1 MMATTPP
8 VPRGSPS
15 SSSPSS
21 ARKLTSLNNSHDSAN
36 RSHHDN
42 NHNIEMIRSTNW
54 QGSIPVI
61 VTLASTSLS
70 SPQIPPPI
78 HVLVHRN
85 TFLHIGLQNVV
96 ERLHRYAPTVMLAS
110 ASNAQRWS
118 EPEPGISFDQDKTNS
133 GDSKNGDNDDI
144 VRQSSSSSLFGNNN
158 SSSGG
163 YPVCWFEDEDTQM
176 ALRWHLFVGVLYDM
190 KKPVSEYSSSS
201 ACPIP
206 WRIKLHFTQYPS
218 SQILPLQSGQVLT
231 QVQQYYKNSLKQAL
245 CIQSNVGSTSSETA
259 ASNGPTGASS
269 GNKVAM
275 SVTRE
280 SHERLWESIC
290 HSNYSLF
297 EQVHTNNPSMQLQYS
312 TGQSASTVSQISM
325 IPVRLYVNTRPP
337 IQRLCRPTMFVPSA
351 NSKTTQNKTL
361 GQLLVDWLP
370 EYFYR
375 EEMLRD
381 GGIESN
387 GTEHLD
393 ETAAD
398 SKLAGTDAQ
407 SVNAGDAGS
416 QDGLAAQ
423 PELCYYPK
431 PAVLVW
437 RVAGIQPSLDTHIID
452 LWLQLSHPDHFLY
465 VTVTTTH

>member
-1 MMATTPP
+1 
-8 VPRGSPS
+8 
-15 SSSPSS
+15 
-21 ARKLTSLNNSHDSAN
+21 
-36 RSHHDN
+36 
-42 NHNIEMIRSTNW
+42 
-54 QGSIPVI
+54 
-61 VTLASTSLS
+61 
-70 SPQIPPPI
+70 
-78 HVLVHRN
+78 
-85 TFLHIGLQNVV
+85 
-96 ERLHRYAPTVMLAS
+96 
-110 ASNAQRWS
+110 
-118 EPEPGISFDQDKTNS
+118 
-133 GDSKNGDNDDI
+133 
-144 VRQSSSSSLFGNNN
+144 
-158 SSSGG
+158 
-163 YPVCWFEDEDTQM
+163 
-176 ALRWHLFVGVLYDM
+176 
-190 KKPVSEYSSSS
+190 
-201 ACPIP
+201 
-206 WRIKLHFTQYPS
+206 
-218 SQILPLQSGQVLT
+218 
-231 QVQQYYKNSLKQAL
+231 
-245 CIQSNVGSTSSETA
+245 
-259 ASNGPTGASS
+259 
-269 GNKVAM
+269 
-275 SVTRE
+275 
-280 SHERLWESIC
+280 
-290 HSNYSLF
+290 
-297 EQVHTNNPSMQLQYS
+297 
-312 TGQSASTVSQISM
+312 
-325 IPVRLYVNTRPP
+325 
-337 IQRLCRPTMFVPSA
+337 MFVPSA